1 MAKLISL
8 SAAAALTG
16 KSKSVISKALKSG
29 VLSGAKNAKG
39 QYEIDRSELN
49 RVYELATQKNESQNV
64 RTENRTLKNGPKEP
78 LKHVQNRTLQSDVD
92 AAVELATLRARL
104 DVLEGQGGLIE
115 TLRDLADRAEERTE
129 RADDRANRAEE
140 RERGLLTDKRPKP
153 RSWWPWDTSK

>member
-1 MAKLISL
+1 MAKLLTL

-16 KSKSVISKALKSG
+16 RSKSVISKALKSG
-29 VLSGAKNAKG
+29 DLSGTKNAKG

-49 RVYELATQKNESQNV
+49 RVYDLATQKNEEKNG
-64 RTENRTLKNGPKEP
+64 RTENRTVKNGLKEP
-78 LKHVQNRTLQSDVD
+78 LKNVQNKTLQSDVD

-140 RERGLLTDKRPKP
+140 RERGLLTDKRSKP
-153 RSWWPWDTSK
+153 RSWWPWYTNK